1 MWTARIKAAAA
12 STGACSTGG
21 KGWIHNFA
29 QGAACEPAELDEGL
43 ASTAIRATEAL
54 GLDYAGVDLI
64 PEPDDAT
71 RPLVLEVNGVAAW
84 RGLQSVT
91 QRDIAAALV
100 DDLLDR
106 KLAAARAPLVPVPLA
121 GGHAGG

>member
-1 MWTARIKAAAA
+1 MRRI
-12 STGACSTGG
+12 GG

-29 QGAACEPAELDEGL
+29 QGATCEAADLDAAL
-43 ASTAIRATEAL
+43 ARTAVRATEAL

-64 PEPDDAT
+64 PDPQDAA

-91 QRDIAAALV
+91 SIDIAAALA
-100 DDLLDR
+100 DDLLFR
-106 KLAAARAPLVPVPLA
+106 KLPAQRGEAAAVVALHGRH
-121 GGHAGG
+121 G

>member
-1 MWTARIKAAAA
+1 MRRI
-12 STGACSTGG
+12 GG

-29 QGAACEPAELDEGL
+29 QGATCEAAELDAAL
-43 ASTAIRATEAL
+43 AQTAVRATEAL

-64 PEPDDAT
+64 PDPHDAA

-91 QRDIAAALV
+91 SIDIAAALA
-100 DDLLDR
+100 DDLLFR
-106 KLAAARAPLVPVPLA
+106 KLPAQRGEAAAVVALHGRH
-121 GGHAGG
+121 G